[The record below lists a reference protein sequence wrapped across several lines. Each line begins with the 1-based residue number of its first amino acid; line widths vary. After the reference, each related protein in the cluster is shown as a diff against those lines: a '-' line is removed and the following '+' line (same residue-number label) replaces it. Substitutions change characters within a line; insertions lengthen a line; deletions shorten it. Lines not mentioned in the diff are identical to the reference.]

1 MRAIRVASFG
11 EPSVMQ
17 LAEVEDLQPG
27 AGEVVVRL
35 RAIGVNP
42 VDTYIRSGLYPL
54 PKPLPYTPGL
64 DGAGVIEAVGKGVGH
79 RRVGERVYIA
89 GSLSGTYAEQ
99 VLCSEAQVHPLP
111 ERISFAQGAALG
123 VPYRTAYFA
132 LFYRGQARP
141 GEFLLVHGASGGVGL
156 AAVQLGRAA
165 GLQVIGTAGSEAG
178 MKLVLEQG
186 AHQVLDHR
194 DPEQVQQLALLT
206 CDHGYDLILEM
217 LANVN
222 LGSDLKLLALGGRVV
237 VIGSRGP
244 VEINPRDLMSH
255 NGSILAMTLFN
266 LRPEEDR
273 CINAA
278 LVAGLTNGTLNPVVA
293 KEMPLAQAA
302 QAHQAVLAPGAGGK
316 IVLRP

>member
-1 MRAIRVASFG
+1 MKAIRVASFG

-17 LAEVEDLQPG
+17 LAEVADLQPG

-42 VDTYIRSGLYPL
+42 VDTYIRSGVYPL
-54 PKPLPYTPGL
+54 PKDLPYTPGQ
-64 DGAGVIEAVGKGVGH
+64 DGAGVIEAVGAGVGH
-79 RRVGERVYIA
+79 RRVGERVYVA
-89 GSLSGTYAEQ
+89 GSRSGTYAEQ
-99 VLCSEAQVHPLP
+99 TLCSETQVHPLP
-111 ERISFAQGAALG
+111 ERISFAQGAAIG

-156 AAVQLGRAA
+156 AAVQLARAV

-178 MKLVLEQG
+178 MQLVLEQG

-194 DPEQVQQLALLT
+194 DPELVRQLSLLT
-206 CDHGYDLILEM
+206 CGHGYDLILEM

-273 CINAA
+273 SINAA
-278 LVAGLTNGTLNPVVA
+278 LIAGLTNGTLTPVVA
-293 KEMPLAQAA
+293 QELPLAAAA
-302 QAHQAVLAPGAGGK
+302 QAHEAVLAPGAGGK
-316 IVLRP
+316 IVLLP

>member
-1 MRAIRVASFG
+1 MRAIRVAAFG
-11 EPSVMQ
+11 EPAVMQ
-17 LAEVEDLQPG
+17 LVEIDDLRPG
-27 AGEVVVRL
+27 AGEVVVRVE
-35 RAIGVNP
+35 AIGVNP
-42 VDTYIRSGLYPL
+42 VDTYIRSGNYPL

-64 DGAGVIEAVGKGVGH
+64 DAAGVIEAVGAGVGH
-79 RRVGERVYIA
+79 RRIGERVYVA

-99 VLCSEAQVHPLP
+99 ALCSEAQVHPLP

-123 VPYRTAYFA
+123 VPYRTAYYA

-156 AAVQLGRAA
+156 AAVQLARAA

-178 MKLVLEQG
+178 LKLVAEQG

-194 DPEQVQQLALLT
+194 DPAQLRQLSALT
-206 CDHGYDLILEM
+206 CDHGFDLILEM
-217 LANVN
+217 LANLN

-244 VEINPRDLMSH
+244 VEINPRDLMSR

-278 LVAGLTNGTLNPVVA
+278 LVAGLANGTLNPVVA
-293 KEMPLAQAA
+293 RELPLAEAA
-302 QAHQAVLAPGAGGK
+302 QAHEAVLAPGAGGK
-316 IVLRP
+316 IVLCP